1 MICPIFGEDDELL
14 NMRSQWEPTDKASHV
29 PLLCGSSLPV
39 LACVLITLNVCR
51 THCVSSVFIDA
62 LLHVL
67 SESHLIKS

>member
-14 NMRSQWEPTDKASHV
+14 DMHSQWEPTDKASRV

-51 THCVSSVFIDA
+51 TRCVSSVFIDA

-67 SESHLIKS
+67 SRNHRIES